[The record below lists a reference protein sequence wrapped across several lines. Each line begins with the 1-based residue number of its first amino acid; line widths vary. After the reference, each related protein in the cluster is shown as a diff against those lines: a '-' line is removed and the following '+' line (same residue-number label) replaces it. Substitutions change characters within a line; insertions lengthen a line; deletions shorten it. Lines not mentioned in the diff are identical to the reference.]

1 MARTVP
7 LKIISPQNVI
17 FNDEITSLICTSDK
31 GKLGVLAGH
40 ANMIAHLKASEI
52 NIKDKTGND
61 KNIEISGGLLEVHPN
76 QVIIY
81 TE

>member
-7 LKIISPQNVI
+7 LKIISPQSVI
-17 FNDEITSLICTSDK
+17 FDQEIISLVCTSEK

-40 ANMIAHLKASEI
+40 ADMIAGLKASNVE
-52 NIKDKTGND
+52 IKDAKGAGVQFA
-61 KNIEISGGLLEVHPN
+61 ISGGLLEVHPDR
-76 QVIIY
+76 VTIY